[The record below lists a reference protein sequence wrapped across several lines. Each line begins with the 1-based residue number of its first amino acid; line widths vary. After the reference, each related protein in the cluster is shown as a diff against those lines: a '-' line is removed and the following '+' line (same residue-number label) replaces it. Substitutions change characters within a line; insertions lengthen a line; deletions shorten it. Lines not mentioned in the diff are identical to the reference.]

1 MSVSSRHLAS
11 VGELVRGELDRGLLL
26 LIALGCHLVTICISL
41 SLLRNDLMLAGVLCC
56 RVLLRIFAL
65 HANALQ
71 MRICA
76 DDSALPAS
84 HFALLEYFLVPFVGV
99 WLDLNLGM
107 FDLLCGILV
116 FVCTSLLVSC
126 SLARVFFGAKLWVFQ
141 F

>member
-1 MSVSSRHLAS
+1 
-11 VGELVRGELDRGLLL
+11 
-26 LIALGCHLVTICISL
+26 
-41 SLLRNDLMLAGVLCC
+41 MLAGVLCR

-99 WLDLNLGM
+99 WLDLRILGCSI
-107 FDLLCGILV
+107 FFVGFWSLFALLRL
-116 FVCTSLLVSC
+116 FR
-126 SLARVFFGAKLWVFQ
+126 AR
-141 F
+141 